1 MRFLVDQNL
10 SPRLAEVLVEHGH
23 DALHTSD
30 LGLDT
35 ASDEAVLARART
47 EDRILISAD
56 SDFGTILASTRAAWP
71 SVIYIRRIQGRR
83 VEQLA
88 DLIVG
93 NLDIVEEA
101 LREGS
106 LVVLGEGSARIRQL
120 PIL

>member
-1 MRFLVDQNL
+1 MRFLVDENP

-23 DALHTSD
+23 HALHTSA

-35 ASDEAVLARART
+35 ASDEAVLDRARA
-47 EDRILISAD
+47 EDRTLISAD
-56 SDFGTILASTRAAWP
+56 SDFGTILASTRAARP

-88 DLIVG
+88 DLIVD
-93 NLDIVEEA
+93 NLGIVEEA

-106 LVVLGEGSARIRQL
+106 LVVLGEGSARIRRL